1 MNNNFENQSN
11 EIMEINNIF
20 YTIMPSD
27 ISLFSDNAIQE
38 DVHFRSRG
46 AFAFR
51 SKKSKSKIIL
61 TFPIP
66 LLDPGTQ
73 EKYSPEEQELFDNG
87 LKLLSQLSA
96 YPFCFVRS
104 ARIYSYL
111 GVSFRTPRDYLMF
124 GVEEIKVVQDLRV
137 PGVLFAEVSLLFHNH
152 MNLVKDFSFLR
163 DLRYKENEK
172 SYGTTTTSHAHESE
186 VYNKFMDSISGDAQV
201 SYQQLMSEIGMN
213 ESNTSFD
220 PTQLL
225 SNIILKVPYIAGV
238 DEMIISD
245 VQDKI
250 VLDIR
255 DEDLSKIDYQDFKM
269 YDRFTAGQNT
279 FDGGT
284 LQSFQG
290 SEEQDEMFMKEP
302 DAFLYEWRAYYLRD
316 RFMFEPEINSIQSLT
331 LTKKNIFAS
340 HHLGSSQHPYLQF
353 MGKVPARM
361 SISSVYNSKGSY
373 EYNQKSTFNL
383 FRLMM
388 NSIDTNNTLYPGAN
402 SVNFIKIKSVVNNVL
417 GIHNFIPGECALS
430 SSSELSNVESFQTT
444 FIENS
449 MDALAEES
457 KIKFGK
463 DIVNSDMMQ
472 KVSKVL
478 SDYTFGLQREL
489 KSKEELDYPFAL
501 SLLSDVSK
509 LKIRLDVEKIG
520 GKSSEFNIAVN
531 AEGVKLTQEEEVV
544 LKTGEKF
551 VSHKDQ
557 GTGNQ
562 AMKKS
567 VIKNSAEYYK
577 LIIDEA
583 RRTPPSTDAEK
594 KEVIKKLMPMLTVI
608 IADLDIRESLNT
620 FNKGESKD
628 FKGSNIYYGS
638 KLEEGKTKRDP
649 KQIKNLA
656 DLYTFDIVANN
667 LISGIYQ
674 TLVSR
679 TEIGRLSLEDM
690 TGKTGAKQDISV
702 ANDVWLNSFVGDA
715 QRDLGFEKY
724 SADVNVRKY
733 LDPFFF
739 LETTPQVSKLDFME
753 ASQLLNGAAF
763 DNLKNYINNEVIEG
777 GILDGGST
785 HAHQLFAELD
795 ALQEKRY
802 APIDVA
808 GERRAKAASNFGGG
822 GALGIGGL
830 GAELTDYKSKHLGFL
845 SARYEGRVESAN
857 KDNKGWSYG
866 KFQFNVQPAKN
877 INGIKLFLDVNPEYK
892 EVFKGLKPP
901 DPAFNNK
908 WVYVATHDRANFE
921 KAQEKAAKVKW
932 FDPIVAN
939 IKKDNLGV
947 KIDNRGMQE
956 AIFSGAIQHGRM
968 YEKVIK
974 PAARTPGF
982 ANMSVEDQITAIYVA
997 RTKYVASQKGDPA
1010 LDRMKPGI
1018 YARFK
1023 AELVQARAIAG
1034 GNLNAVNQGLGGQP
1048 TGTSAN
1054 NYTQTAAPATNK
1066 TPPATKND
1074 VSPKVKTTTSASSNQ
1089 TNQSVG
1095 GGGSFKGKPKI
1106 NQQLMVKIHKIIDT
1120 DTVVVSNSTVNDG
1133 KIFTVRVLGLDAPE
1147 ARKNSKN
1154 LNQWWAPESIAALKS
1169 HIKEGGHMSIVT
1181 KDKDVYHRVLANIYK
1196 TDGTDIVYEMIAAG
1210 HVLRSPTN
1218 TRAIKAQNLAKEGRI
1233 GMWSKPNEVQTGDA
1247 FRKAHNMTKNETNP
1261 QVALKQSPDVALEQP
1276 LKDQIKAGFNDQV
1289 SNNLVPLDPKY
1300 SDYKIS
1306 SGFGW
1311 RTLSG
1316 KTAFHRGLDITR
1328 SSPGAIR
1335 NVAVIAP
1342 TSGMA
1347 SKLMDSGGGGRY
1359 VLLVCDAI
1367 GFTCKFLHL
1376 ENWAP
1381 IFNGK
1386 GSQPVAVNKGD
1397 VLGFVGN
1404 SGMNTPG
1411 KNFHLHYMVEYDN
1424 VVLNPWFT
1432 APLDTVPKRQNYNPA
1447 AYIHSKAFHSHTKHA
1462 KSGLSTDPKTQ
1473 ALVLKLMGGQA
1484 LAINGAVNQQSEQSY
1499 SEMYTPE
1506 QIRGYSIISPDI
1518 LPSVS
1523 VYDETLKLS
1532 KHMDKMFS
1540 NMEHGLN
1547 ISFPVIKGYITVGNE
1562 DDEFYFKGTTLKTAN
1577 YFELPSIQE
1586 FHLSTNNDYNPLD
1599 ICTFS
1604 LINPS
1609 AISSVPDDFGLDG
1622 SSRKAENVDTQYFT
1636 VFYKQ
1641 ALRLLPGMKVHIKA
1655 GYSNNPNKLHT
1666 IFNGTIKEI
1675 SGKFD
1680 AKMNLICESYASELV
1695 NNTIGFERPM
1705 DMSERK
1711 NASTG
1716 LLIGYSLLESNINHF
1731 GAQLGRTRAWSSWVG
1746 GLLPSWSSETEFD
1759 EAKFF
1764 DGRKDNLIAG
1774 KGRAGDFRDPENKA
1788 LVSPFNMGEF
1798 LWNAWNPSRANL
1810 SQRLYTNIYSDA
1822 IESAH
1827 DQYKSNFWTRYSNLI
1842 SWDSEVFYSYWAFRS
1857 NSWSVIKEMEYRHP
1871 GTLAKPLWYEERQT
1885 VFYGTKEQ
1893 LFVARDLDPKFM
1905 FNAGEAV
1912 RFTDLSKPFVST
1924 YMEERPKRLE
1934 PATGFHL
1941 LSSKLNILEN
1951 SMGFSRDFSTR
1962 INVIYYDDEYE
1973 GNMVN
1978 SDADVESID
1987 LDKGLK
1993 PFEIRDKTIALN
2005 GCHGQYLSWLYGIQE
2020 LKKQAE
2026 MMYTGTITVTG
2037 KPDMRAGDYAYIE
2050 DTDRSLSGV
2059 IKIREC
2065 EHHYSHSTGYITTI
2079 TPGLFVECTQFLWD
2093 TFFIQMGMASKITL
2107 MKSDLSVNE
2116 TLTSNQLAQDYLE
2129 YLKVIQNVQTTTFE
2143 DNFYGV
2149 GGSVIVAAV
2158 IPFLVRNMLKNSTI
2172 FGAEPLGRAFLFAG
2186 EILKELGT
2194 YGNDVARARI
2204 AATSAKKAEIFNKVR
2219 LRYQKVVARMDGQ
2232 IITTIKNATKTD
2244 RAIKAAGRAAAAVWR
2259 TTKKFP
2265 VTVTKILTTRTSIT
2279 VLGSIWSIAK
2289 GVKTLFMA
2297 NPIGFI
2303 LGIIFEMCVGF
2314 VMSKLKKLE
2323 LTHNPLLLFPIS
2335 YKGNPYVTGITGFT
2349 NSGVLETLLSN
2360 LKNNIKELRKA
2371 STALDSSSE
2380 GVSSLAGAGVV
2391 GLNAIASTETGVA
2404 AVAEGLSAFFGS

>member
-1 MNNNFENQSN
+1 MINSFENQSN
-11 EIMEINNIF
+11 EVMEINNIF

-38 DVHFRSRG
+38 DVHFRSKG

-73 EKYSPEEQELFDNG
+73 EKYSPEEQELFENG
-87 LKLLSQLSA
+87 LKLLSQLNA

-104 ARIYSYL
+104 TRIYSYL
-111 GVSFRTPRDYLMF
+111 GVSFNTPRDYLMF
-124 GVEEIKVVQDLRV
+124 GVEELKVVQDLRV
-137 PGVLFAEVSLLFHNH
+137 PGVLFAEVTLLFHNH

-163 DLRYKENEK
+163 NISYIKNEK
-172 SYGTTTTSHAHESE
+172 SYGTSVSSHAHESE
-186 VYNKFMDSISGDAQV
+186 VYNSFMDSISGDSLV
-201 SYQQLMSEIGMN
+201 SYKQLMTEIGMN
-213 ESNTSFD
+213 ESNSSFD
-220 PTQLL
+220 PAQLL
-225 SNIILKVPYIAGV
+225 SNVILKVPYIAGV
-238 DEMIISD
+238 DELIIND
-245 VQDKI
+245 AEDNI

-255 DEDLSKIDYQDFKM
+255 DEDLDKIDFQDFKM

-290 SEEQDEMFMKEP
+290 SEEQDEMFLKEP

-331 LTKKNIFAS
+331 LSKKNIFAS
-340 HHLGSSQHPYLQF
+340 HHLGSSQHPYLQY

-373 EYNQKSTFNL
+373 EYNQKSTLNL

-388 NSIDTNNTLYPGAN
+388 NSIDSNNTSYPGAN
-402 SVNFIKIKSVVNNVL
+402 SVNYIKIKSVVNNVL

-430 SSSELSNVESFQTT
+430 ASSELSNVESFQTT

-463 DIVNSDMMQ
+463 DIVNSEMMQ
-472 KVSKVL
+472 RVSKVL

-489 KSKEELDYPFAL
+489 KSKEELDYAFAIT
-501 SLLSDVSK
+501 LLRDVSN

-520 GKSSEFNIAVN
+520 GKSSEFNIPVN
-531 AEGVKLTQEEEVV
+531 AQGVDLEREEVV
-544 LKTGEKF
+544 NLKTGEKF
-551 VSHKDQ
+551 VSRKDG

-562 AMKKS
+562 NMSKD

-577 LIIDEA
+577 LILDEA
-583 RRTPPSTDAEK
+583 KRTPPSTDEAK
-594 KEVIKKLMPMLTVI
+594 KEIVKKLMPMLTDI

-628 FKGSNIYYGS
+628 FKGSDIYYGTPI
-638 KLEEGKTKRDP
+638 KKGETKRD
-649 KQIKNLA
+649 IRNDVKNLK
-656 DLYTFDIVANN
+656 DLYTFDVVANN
-667 LISGIYQ
+667 LISSIYQ

-679 TEIGRLSLEDM
+679 TEIGRLSLAEI
-690 TGKTGAKQDISV
+690 TGDTGPQEEIGHV
-702 ANDVWLNSFVGDA
+702 NDTWLNSFVGDA
-715 QRDLGFEKY
+715 QRDLKFEKY

-739 LETTPQVSKLDFME
+739 LQTTPHVSKLDFME

-763 DNLKNYINNEVIEG
+763 DNLKNFINKEITDK
-777 GILDGGST
+777 GILDGGSSN
-785 HAHQLFAELD
+785 AHELFADLAE
-795 ALQEKRY
+795 LQEKRY
-802 APIDVA
+802 APIDEA
-808 GERRAKAASNFGGG
+808 AERRQKESGSGG
-822 GALGIGGL
+822 GALGISNIGKL
-830 GAELTDYKSKHLGFL
+830 GDYKNKPLGFV
-845 SARYEGRVESAN
+845 SSTYEGRVESAN
-857 KDNKGWSYG
+857 PDNQGWAYG
-866 KFQFNVQPAKN
+866 KYQFNSATGGLAKFFA
-877 INGIKLFLDVNPEYK
+877 LAPEYAK
-892 EVFKGLKPP
+892 QFAGLTPASK
-901 DPAFNNK
+901 AFNNK
-908 WVYVATHDRANFE
+908 WVSIATNDRENFE
-921 KAQEKAAKVKW
+921 KAQDRAAKKGW
-932 FDPIVAN
+932 FDDVLAEADNPGYF
-939 IKKDNLGV
+939 KKDNRGV
-947 KIDNRGMQE
+947 QE
-956 AIFSGAIQHGRM
+956 AIFSAAIQHGSVVSGILNPVS
-968 YEKVIK
+968 KI
-974 PAARTPGF
+974 PGF
-982 ANMSVEDQITAIYVA
+982 KDMAADIQVKEIYKQRKKYYWSLKRADVVA
-997 RTKYVASQKGDPA
+997 LRPAMEKRYASEVVMAMEIAQG
-1010 LDRMKPGI
+1010 GI
-1018 YARFK
+1018 SNVGSSGLSETVGK
-1023 AELVQARAIAG
+1023 A
-1034 GNLNAVNQGLGGQP
+1034 
-1048 TGTSAN
+1048 SD
-1054 NYTQTAAPATNK
+1054 NYINYAAPKKETK
-1066 TPPATKND
+1066 TKND
-1074 VSPKVKTTTSASSNQ
+1074 VSPKVKTTTATSSNQ
-1089 TNQSVG
+1089 TSQSEG
-1095 GGGSFKGKPKI
+1095 GGGKFKGKPKL
-1106 NQQLMVKIHKIIDT
+1106 NQKLMVKIHKIIDT
-1120 DTVVVSNSTVNDG
+1120 DTIVVSNSMVNDG
-1133 KIFTVRVLGLDAPE
+1133 KIFTVRVLGIDAPE
-1147 ARKNSKN
+1147 SRKNSKN
-1154 LNQWWAPESIAALKS
+1154 LNQWWAAESIAALKT
-1169 HIKEGGHMSIVT
+1169 HIQEGSYMSIVT
-1181 KDKDVYHRVLANIYK
+1181 KDKDAYGRVLANIYK
-1196 TDGTDIVYEMIAAG
+1196 TDGTDIAKELIAGG
-1210 HVLRSPTN
+1210 HTLRSPTN
-1218 TRAIKAQNLAKEGRI
+1218 TGAINVQNKAKANGV
-1233 GMWSKPNEVQTGDA
+1233 GMWSEPDKVVTPDA
-1247 FRKAHNMTKNETNP
+1247 FRKAHNISKEETNP
-1261 QVALKQSPDVALEQP
+1261 VIAQQKSPDVSLEQP
-1276 LKDQIKAGFNDQV
+1276 RKETLKQEFDERAT
-1289 SNNLVPLDPKY
+1289 NNLVPLDPKY
-1300 SDYKIS
+1300 SDYQVT

-1311 RTLSG
+1311 RTLGG
-1316 KTAFHRGLDITR
+1316 KTQFHRGLDITR
-1328 SSPGAIR
+1328 KAGPGTIR
-1335 NVAVIAP
+1335 NVAVMAP

-1347 SKLMDSGGGGRY
+1347 SKLVDTKGGGRF
-1359 VLLVCDAI
+1359 VLLITDAQ
-1367 GFTCKFLHL
+1367 GFSCKFLHL
-1376 ENWAP
+1376 ENWGS
-1381 IFNGK
+1381 IFNGH
-1386 GSQPVAVNKGD
+1386 GSQAIRVKKGD
-1397 VLGFVGN
+1397 ILGYVGN

-1411 KNFHLHYMVEYDN
+1411 KNYHLHYMVEYDG

-1432 APLDTVPKRQNYNPA
+1432 APLDSLPKNQAFNAA
-1447 AYIHSKAFHSHTKHA
+1447 AYIHPKAFHSHTKHA
-1462 KSGLSTDPKTQ
+1462 KSGLNTDPKTK

-1484 LAINGAVNQQSEQSY
+1484 LALNSAASSSY
-1499 SEMYTPE
+1499 ADQYTPE

-1523 VYDETLKLS
+1523 VYDDTLKLS

-1547 ISFPVIKGYITVGNE
+1547 ISFPVIKGYVTVGNE

-1577 YFELPSIQE
+1577 YFELPTIQE

-1609 AISSVPDDFGLDG
+1609 AISSIPDDFGLDG
-1622 SSRKAENVDTQYFT
+1622 STRKAENVDTQYFT
-1636 VFYKQ
+1636 VFYRQ
-1641 ALRLLPGMKVHIKA
+1641 ALKLQPGMKVHIKA

-1666 IFNGTIKEI
+1666 VFNGTIKEI

-1695 NNTIGFERPM
+1695 NNTIGFERPV
-1705 DMSERK
+1705 DMSKRK

-1716 LLIGYSLLESNINHF
+1716 LLIGYSLLEANINHF
-1731 GAQLGRTRAWSSWVG
+1731 GAQLGRTRAWSSWIGSV
-1746 GLLPSWSSETEFD
+1746 LLPSWTSETEY
-1759 EAKFF
+1759 EESKFF
-1764 DGRKDNLIAG
+1764 DGKEDSLLGG

-1822 IESAH
+1822 IESVH
-1827 DQYKSNFWTRYSNLI
+1827 DQYKSTFWARYRNLL

-1857 NSWSVIKEMEYRHP
+1857 NSWSIIKEMEYRHP

-1912 RFTDLSKPFVST
+1912 RYTDMTKPFVAS
-1924 YMEERPKRLE
+1924 YMQERPKRLE

-1941 LSSKLNILEN
+1941 LSSKLNILDN
-1951 SMGFSRDFSTR
+1951 NMGFSRNFSTR

-1973 GNMVN
+1973 GNMIEN
-1978 SDADVESID
+1978 DSDVEIIVI
-1987 LDKGLK
+1987 DKGLK
-1993 PFEIRDKTIALN
+1993 SFEIRDKTIALN
-2005 GCHGQYLSWLYGIQE
+2005 GCHGQYLSWVYGIQE

-2050 DTDRSLSGV
+2050 DSDRSLSGV

-2107 MKSDLSVNE
+2107 IKSDLSVNE

-2129 YLKVIQNVQTTTFE
+2129 YLKVIQDIKQTTFE

-2172 FGAEPLGRAFLFAG
+2172 FGAEPLAKTFKFAG
-2186 EILKELGT
+2186 EILKEIGV

-2204 AATSAKKAEIFNKVR
+2204 AATSAKKAEIFTKMRV
-2219 LRYQKVVARMDGQ
+2219 RYQKVVARMDGTV
-2232 IITTIKNATKTD
+2232 ISRIKSPTRTD
-2244 RAIKAAGRAAAAVWR
+2244 RAIKAAARAAVAVWKA
-2259 TTKKFP
+2259 TKKLP
-2265 VTVTKILTTRTSIT
+2265 VSAVKLLTSRTGVTVI
-2279 VLGSIWSIAK
+2279 GSIWGVAK
-2289 GVKTLFMA
+2289 GVKTMFMM

-2303 LGIIFEMCVGF
+2303 LGLVLEMCVGF
-2314 VMSKLKKLE
+2314 VMSKFKKLE
-2323 LTHNPLLLFPIS
+2323 LTHNPLLLFPVN
-2335 YKGNPYVTGITGFT
+2335 YKGNPYVTGITGFS
-2349 NSGVLETLLSN
+2349 NSGVLETLLAN
-2360 LKNNIKELRKA
+2360 LKTNIKELRKA
-2371 STALDSSSE
+2371 STALDTSSE

-2391 GLNAIASTETGVA
+2391 GLNAIAATETGVA
-2404 AVAEGLSAFFGS
+2404 AVAEGLSSFFGN

>member
-1 MNNNFENQSN
+1 MINSFENQSN
-11 EIMEINNIF
+11 EVMEINNIF

-38 DVHFRSRG
+38 DVHFRSKG

-73 EKYSPEEQELFDNG
+73 EKYSEEEQELFENG

-104 ARIYSYL
+104 TRIYSYL
-111 GVSFRTPRDYLMF
+111 GVSFNTPRDYLMF
-124 GVEEIKVVQDLRV
+124 GVEELKVVQDLRV

-152 MNLVKDFSFLR
+152 MNLVKDFSFL
-163 DLRYKENEK
+163 KTI
-172 SYGTTTTSHAHESE
+172 SYVPNQGSFGSTTTSHAHESD
-186 VYNKFMDSISGDAQV
+186 VYNSFMDSISGDALV
-201 SYQQLMSEIGMN
+201 SYQQLMSEIGLN
-213 ESNTSFD
+213 ESNSSFD
-220 PTQLL
+220 PSQLL

-238 DEMIISD
+238 DELVISD
-245 VQDKI
+245 TKDSI
-250 VLDIR
+250 VLDVR
-255 DEDLSKIDYQDFKM
+255 DVDLTKIDYQDFKM

-284 LQSFQG
+284 LQAFQG
-290 SEEQDEMFMKEP
+290 SEEQDTQFLKEP

-316 RFMFEPEINSIQSLT
+316 RYMFEPEINSIQSLT
-331 LTKKNIFAS
+331 LTKTNIFAS

-383 FRLMM
+383 FRLML
-388 NSIDTNNTLYPGAN
+388 NSIDTNNNLYPGAN
-402 SVNFIKIKSVVNNVL
+402 SVNYIKIKSVVNNVL

-430 SSSELSNVESFQTT
+430 ASSDLSNVESFQTT

-449 MDALAEES
+449 MDALTEES

-463 DIVNSDMMQ
+463 EIVSSEMMQ
-472 KVSKVL
+472 RVSKVL

-489 KSKEELDYPFAL
+489 KSKEDFDYPFAMT
-501 SLLSDVSK
+501 LLTDVSR

-520 GKSSEFNIAVN
+520 GKTSEYNIQVN
-531 AEGVKLTQEEEVV
+531 SEGVKVKQEEEVV
-544 LKTGEKF
+544 LKTGEKY
-551 VSHKDQ
+551 VSHKDG

-562 AMKKS
+562 AMKKN
-567 VIKNSAEYYK
+567 VIKNSAEYFK

-583 RRTPPSTDAEK
+583 KRTPPSTTAEK
-594 KEVIKKLMPMLTVI
+594 KEVIKKLMPMLPAI

-620 FNKGESKD
+620 YNKGETKD
-628 FKGSNIYYGS
+628 FKGSNIYYGT
-638 KLEEGKTKRDP
+638 KIPEGKKKRDVG
-649 KQIKNLA
+649 KDVKNLK

-667 LISGIYQ
+667 LISAIYQ

-679 TEIGRLSLEDM
+679 TEIGRLSLNEM
-690 TGKTGAKQDISV
+690 TGKDSAKQDIST
-702 ANDVWLNSFVGDA
+702 ANDVWLNGFVGDA
-715 QRDLGFEKY
+715 QRDLNFEKY
-724 SADVNVRKY
+724 SSDVNVRKY

-739 LETTPQVSKLDFME
+739 IQSTPQVSKLDFLE
-753 ASQLLNGAAF
+753 ASHLLNGQAF
-763 DNLKNYINNEVIEG
+763 DNLKNFINNEITEK
-777 GILDGGST
+777 GILDGGSSN
-785 HAHQLFAELD
+785 AHELFAGLAE
-795 ALQEKRY
+795 LQEKRY
-802 APIDVA
+802 APIDKA
-808 GERRAKAASNFGGG
+808 GERKAKALSIGGG

-830 GAELTDYKSKHLGFL
+830 GSQLTDYKSKHLGFL
-845 SARYEGRVESAN
+845 SAKYEGKVDSAN
-857 KDNKGWSYG
+857 TDNQGWSYG
-866 KFQFNVQPAKN
+866 KYQFN
-877 INGIKLFLDVNPEYK
+877 DVNGGIALFKLHSPEYANQL
-892 EVFKGLKPP
+892 KGLKTGTT
-901 DPAFNNK
+901 AFNNK
-908 WVYVATHDRANFE
+908 WKSLAQQDWAKFE
-921 KAQEKAAKVKW
+921 AAQDKAAKAGW
-932 FDPIVAN
+932 FDRAAN
-939 IKKDNLGV
+939 QLGGLGF
-947 KIDNRGMQE
+947 KLDNRGIQE
-956 AIFSGAIQHGRM
+956 AIFSASIQHGG
-968 YEKVIK
+968 VVPGVLI
-974 PAARTPGF
+974 PASKAPNF
-982 ANMSVEDQITAIYVA
+982 KNLSAAQQVKEIYVA
-997 RTKYVASQKGDPA
+997 RTRYLMSLKDRKLQPMKAGIVARYK
-1010 LDRMKPGI
+1010 K
-1018 YARFK
+1018 
-1023 AELVQARAIAG
+1023 EVVQAMEIAAGNMNVDGVG
-1034 GNLNAVNQGLGGQP
+1034 GVS

-1054 NYTQTAAPATNK
+1054 NYNTGGSPAPAPATKTAAPATK
-1066 TPPATKND
+1066 SD
-1074 VSPKVKTTTSASSNQ
+1074 VSPKVKSTSAASPNQ
-1089 TNQSVG
+1089 TNQSTSGVESH
-1095 GGGSFKGKPKI
+1095 SFKGKPVL
-1106 NQQLMVKIHKIIDT
+1106 NQRLMVKIHNIIDA
-1120 DTVVVSNSTVNDG
+1120 DTITVSNSTVNAG
-1133 KIFTVRVLGLDAPE
+1133 KPFNIRVSGLDAPE
-1147 ARKNSKN
+1147 ARKNN
-1154 LNQWWAPESIAALKS
+1154 DNVNQWWAAESISALKK
-1169 HIKEGGHMSIVT
+1169 HIQVGGHMQIILG
-1181 KDKDVYHRVLANIYK
+1181 DKDVYTRVLARIYK
-1196 TDGTDIVYEMIAAG
+1196 PDGTDIVKDLIANG
-1210 HVLRSPTN
+1210 HAMRSATN
-1218 TRAIKAQNLAKEGRI
+1218 TGAINAQANARDKGL
-1233 GMWSKPNEVQTGDA
+1233 GMWSKPDKVVTPKA
-1247 FRKAHNMTKNETNP
+1247 FRDAHNISHDPRSK
-1261 QVALKQSPDVALEQP
+1261 QVPLTAGQSPSVSVEQP
-1276 LKDQIKAGFNDQV
+1276 RRDQIKAEFNAQAT
-1289 SNNLVPLDPKY
+1289 NNYVPLDPKY
-1300 SDYKIS
+1300 SDYKIN
-1306 SGFGW
+1306 SGFGY
-1311 RTLSG
+1311 RTKSD
-1316 KTAFHRGLDITR
+1316 KTVQFHKGLDITR
-1328 SSPGAIR
+1328 GTPGAIR
-1335 NVAVIAP
+1335 NTAVMAP
-1342 TSGMA
+1342 TSGVA
-1347 SKLMDSGGGGRY
+1347 YKLLQKGTGGGRY
-1359 VLLVCDAI
+1359 VKLVTDAE
-1367 GFTCKFLHL
+1367 GFDCYFMHL
-1376 ENWAP
+1376 ENWSN
-1381 IFNGK
+1381 IFSNGSGGVRVEK
-1386 GSQPVAVNKGD
+1386 GT
-1397 VLGFVGN
+1397 VLGYAGN

-1411 KNFHLHYMVEYDN
+1411 KNYHLHYAVTYDEIA
-1424 VVLNPWFT
+1424 LHPWFT
-1432 APLDTVPKRQNYNPA
+1432 APIDTIPKKQAFNAA
-1447 AYIHSKAFHSHTKHA
+1447 AYIHPAAFHSQTKHA
-1462 KSGLSTDPKTQ
+1462 KTGLNTNPATQ
-1473 ALVLKLMGGQA
+1473 ALVLKILGGQA
-1484 LAINGAVNQQSEQSY
+1484 LALDQAAGGSEQSY

-1523 VYDETLKLS
+1523 VYDDTLKLS

-1547 ISFPVIKGYITVGNE
+1547 ISFPVIKGYVTVGNE

-1577 YFELPSIQE
+1577 YFELPTIQE

-1609 AISSVPDDFGLDG
+1609 AISSIPDDFGLDG

-1641 ALRLLPGMKVHIKA
+1641 ALKLQPGMKVHLKA

-1680 AKMNLICESYASELV
+1680 AKMNLVCESYASELV

-1716 LLIGYSLLESNINHF
+1716 LLIGYSLLEKNINHF
-1731 GAQLGRTRAWSSWVG
+1731 GAQLGKTRAWSEWVG
-1746 GLLPSWSSETEFD
+1746 SLLPSWTSETEYD
-1759 EAKFF
+1759 PALFF
-1764 DGRKDNLIAG
+1764 DGKEDNLLAG

-1822 IESAH
+1822 IESVH
-1827 DQYKSNFWTRYSNLI
+1827 DQYKSDFWARYKNLI
-1842 SWDSEVFYSYWAFRS
+1842 SWDSETFYSYWAFRS
-1857 NSWSVIKEMEYRHP
+1857 NSWSIIKEMEYRHP

-1912 RFTDLSKPFVST
+1912 RYTDLTKPFVAS
-1924 YMEERPKRLE
+1924 YMQERPKRLE

-1941 LSSKLNILEN
+1941 LSSKLNILDN
-1951 SMGFSRDFSTR
+1951 NMGFSRDFSTR

-1978 SDADVESID
+1978 SDSAVESID
-1987 LDKGLK
+1987 IDKGLK

-2050 DTDRSLSGV
+2050 DSDRSLSGV

-2107 MKSDLSVNE
+2107 IKSDLSVNE
-2116 TLTSNQLAQDYLE
+2116 TLTGNQLAQDYLE
-2129 YLKVIQNVQTTTFE
+2129 YLKVIQSVQQTTFE

-2172 FGAEPLGRAFLFAG
+2172 FGAEPLGRAFMFAG

-2204 AATSAKKAEIFNKVR
+2204 AATSAKKAEIFNKMR
-2219 LRYQKVVARMDGQ
+2219 LMSQRVVAKMDGVV
-2232 IITTIKNATKTD
+2232 ISSIKNATRTD
-2244 RAIKAAGRAAAAVWR
+2244 KAIKAAGIAAAAVWR
-2259 TTKKFP
+2259 ATKKMP
-2265 VTVTKILTTRTSIT
+2265 ISVAKIVTSRTGIT
-2279 VLGSIWSIAK
+2279 VLSSIWSIAK
-2289 GVKTLFMA
+2289 GIKVMFMA

-2303 LGIIFEMCVGF
+2303 LGLVFEMCVGF

-2323 LTHNPLLLFPIS
+2323 LTHNPLLLFPVS

-2349 NSGVLETLLSN
+2349 NSGVLETMMNN

-2380 GVSSLAGAGVV
+2380 GLSSLAGAGVI

-2404 AVAEGLSAFFGS
+2404 AVAEGLSSFFGS